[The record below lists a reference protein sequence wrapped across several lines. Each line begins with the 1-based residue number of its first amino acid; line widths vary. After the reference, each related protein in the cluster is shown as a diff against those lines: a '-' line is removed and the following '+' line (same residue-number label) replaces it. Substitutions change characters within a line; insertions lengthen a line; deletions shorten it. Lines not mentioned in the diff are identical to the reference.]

1 LTLEWSTPASTGLPL
16 HNYTI
21 YYRTDSSPEIMFDG
35 LVPGS
40 VQQFTLQNLNA
51 YTKYYLKLAAV
62 NDQGKLTQKVCAAS
76 KTDV

>member
-1 LTLEWSTPASTGLPL
+1 
-16 HNYTI
+16 
-21 YYRTDSSPEIMFDG
+21 MFDG